1 MWGDGMV
8 GQRRLVG
15 RLSARAAATLA
26 KPGRHADG
34 GGLYLV
40 VDDSGARRWVFLFS
54 FAGKRRE
61 MGLGGFNAIGLAR
74 ARELAAQAREQV
86 ALGIDPVAARKA
98 EREPVAPPHKPTFG
112 EIAEGYV
119 ETNGAVWKNAKH
131 RAQWGSSLRTYA
143 PEIWSMPV
151 DAVTTEHVLAAITPI
166 WHTKAETARRVRGR
180 LETILD
186 AAKVRGLRDGEN
198 PARWGGH
205 LDHLLPGR
213 VKTKRHFAAL
223 PWQAVPAF
231 VADLRGQM
239 SMSALALEFII
250 LTAARS
256 GEALHARWDE
266 VVGDVWVVPAER
278 MKAGREH
285 RVPLSS
291 RALAILDT
299 VRPHTER
306 TGFVFPNPRT
316 RKPLSENVFRQ
327 LYERMGYRDI
337 TTHGFRSS
345 FRDWAGDAT
354 GHPREVIE
362 AALAHAVGDETERAY
377 RRGDALT
384 KRRALMAEWCG
395 FLG

>member
-1 MWGDGMV
+1 MA

-15 RLSARAAATLA
+15 RISARAAATITR
-26 KPGRHADG
+26 PGRHADG

-40 VDDSGARRWVFLFS
+40 VDDSGARRWVFLFR

-61 MGLGGFNAIGLAR
+61 MGLGSFTAIGLAR

-98 EREPVAPPHKPTFG
+98 EREPVAPPPKPTFG
-112 EIAEGYV
+112 EIAEEYV
-119 ETNGAVWKNAKH
+119 KANGAAWKNAKH

-143 PEIWSMPV
+143 PEIWAMPV
-151 DAVTTEHVLAAITPI
+151 DAVTTEHVLAAVTPI

-180 LETILD
+180 IETILD

-213 VKTKRHFAAL
+213 VRTRRHFAAL

-239 SMSALALEFII
+239 SMSAIVLEFII

-266 VVGDVWVVPAER
+266 IVGDVWVVPAER
-278 MKAGREH
+278 MKGGREH

-291 RALAILDT
+291 RALAILDH

-306 TGFVFPNPRT
+306 TGYVFPNPRT
-316 RKPLSENVFRQ
+316 RKPMSENVFRQ
-327 LYERMGYRDI
+327 LYERMGYREI

-345 FRDWAGDAT
+345 FRDWAGDVT
-354 GHPREVIE
+354 VYPREVIE
-362 AALAHAVGDETERAY
+362 AALAHVVGDETERAY

-384 KRRALMAEWCG
+384 KRRALMGEWAG
-395 FLG
+395 FISPR